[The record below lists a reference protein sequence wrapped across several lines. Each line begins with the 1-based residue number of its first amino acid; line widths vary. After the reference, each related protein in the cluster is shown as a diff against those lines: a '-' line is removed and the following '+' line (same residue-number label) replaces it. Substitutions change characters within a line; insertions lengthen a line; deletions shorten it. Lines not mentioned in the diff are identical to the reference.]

1 MYYYG
6 QVTGRLEMSIT
17 ELQQEE
23 GNSLYQVLLS
33 FLILGV
39 FKLYGDTKHKGKK
52 AMYCTIISN
61 FKFVKTQ
68 YHYFYLNTL
77 YSSKI
82 KKWKTVFSYLMMSI
96 CK

>member
-52 AMYCTIISN
+52 AMYYY
-61 FKFVKTQ
+61 FKFQ
-68 YHYFYLNTL
+68 ICQNTVSL
-77 YSSKI
+77 FLLEYPLLI
-82 KKWKTVFSYLMMSI
+82 
-96 CK
+96 